1 LTPLEILLAACHSHG
16 VDLRLDG
23 DRSGN
28 TSNRYPPDSTY
39 EPDRA
44 HAGGE
49 NRQIDGNV
57 LPLVADP
64 GEDVV

>member
-1 LTPLEILLAACHSHG
+1 MTPLEILLTACHSHG

-28 TSNRYPPDSTY
+28 TSNRYLPDFLY

-44 HAGGE
+44 HVGSE

-57 LPLVADP
+57 LPPVADP